1 MSYQAP
7 LQDIRFQLE
16 HIVGY
21 DRLETQFP
29 DADIETAM
37 MMLEQAG
44 KIAQEQFLPLR
55 RPMDLEPMKLVGD
68 QVKSPE
74 GVGAALNVLGESGL
88 IGIAAS
94 EDHDGLGFPLVMQ
107 IASNE
112 FLASANLALQL
123 CPLLT
128 QGQIEA
134 LEAHAS
140 EYIKAEILPKLIS
153 GEWTGTMLL
162 TEPSAGTDVGALK
175 SKATRNNDQSYSLY
189 GQKIFITWGEHS
201 HAENIS
207 HLALARLPDAAEG
220 AKGISLFYVPKF
232 LQDGARNKIKCIG
245 LEHKLGLHGSPT
257 CVMEMD
263 GAKGFLVG
271 EENNGLAAMFTM
283 MNNARLNVGVQ
294 GVAIAEAAF
303 QDAADFA
310 RERVQGRVKGG
321 ATGKIID
328 HADVRRML
336 LDMKTKARIGR
347 AIALD
352 CAIALDLGKSDP
364 IMAARAGVLTP
375 LAKSYG
381 TDVGCENAHECV
393 QVYGGMGFVEETGVA
408 QYYRDARVTPI
419 YEGTNGV
426 QAMDLVGRKMQD
438 KGAAIFALIEEMT
451 HASEDAKTALRNATQ
466 SLLERDMNARGADA
480 VAYQRGFASVLGSHY
495 LAKGAISSDEYAKIS
510 ADFNAREVPAQIA
523 RLQSIANAPRDVYAL
538 NAEQF

>member
-1 MSYQAP
+1 MSYRAP

-16 HIVGY
+16 NIVGY
-21 DRLETQFP
+21 DRLASQFP
-29 DADIETAM
+29 EADLDTAM

-44 KIAQEQFLPLR
+44 KIAEEQFLPLR
-55 RPMDLEPMKLVGD
+55 IPMDLAPVKLNGD
-68 QVKSPE
+68 EVITPA
-74 GVGAALNVLGESGL
+74 GVGEALDVLAESGL
-88 IGIAAS
+88 TGIAAS
-94 EDHDGLGFPLVMQ
+94 EEHGGLGFPLVTQ

-112 FLASANLALQL
+112 FLAAANLALQL

-140 EYIKAEILPKLIS
+140 DAIKAEVLPKLIS

-175 SKATRNNDQSYSLY
+175 SKATPNNDESYSLS
-189 GQKIFITWGEHS
+189 GQKIFITWGEHR

-207 HLALARLPDAAEG
+207 HLALARLPDAPQG

-232 LQDGARNKIKCIG
+232 LADGSRNNIKAIG
-245 LEHKLGLHGSPT
+245 LEHKLGIHGSPT

-283 MNNARLNVGVQ
+283 MNNARLNVGTQ

-321 ATGKIID
+321 ETGKIID

-347 AIALD
+347 ALTLD
-352 CAIALDLGKSDP
+352 CAIAIDLGKADP
-364 IMAARAGVLTP
+364 ALAARAGVLTP

-381 TDVGCENAHECV
+381 TDIGCENAHECV
-393 QVYGGMGFVEETGVA
+393 QVYGGMGFIEETGVA
-408 QYYRDARVTPI
+408 QYSRDVRITPI

-426 QAMDLVGRKMQD
+426 QAMDLIGRKMMD
-438 KGAAIFALIEEMT
+438 DGAAIFALIDDMT
-451 HASEDAKTALRNATQ
+451 HAIDDAKAALIAATKA
-466 SLLERDMNARGADA
+466 LLERDMNTRGADA
-480 VAYQRGFASVLGSHY
+480 VAYQRAFASVLGSHY
-495 LAKGAISSDEYAKIS
+495 LAKGAASSKEYAKLS
-510 ADFNAREVPAQIA
+510 ADFNLRELPAQIA
-523 RLQSIANAPRDVYAL
+523 RLTSIANAPRDVYAFG
-538 NAEQF
+538 AVEF